1 MKRVPLTHKDYPE
14 NFNKL
19 AKYISKNWIDDKLSL
34 EQSRQQLATWLG
46 YNSIFELEKSFVKSI
61 PGLVD
66 VDALMYSIKE
76 KIKTSFSDAYINKD
90 FGYMYIH
97 SKWEEYEKERLLK
110 IPFYLIEA
118 LDKSKINNFLGAY
131 DKVAKRFPL
140 FIQDYRF
147 GGYYGLFAPYA
158 DAISTIEGTIG
169 LDKSMQ
175 LHGFLHEY
183 ECFPFG
189 SGQNHISVITMI
201 QDRVNKYFDE
211 EGNWKIEIFEPN
223 EYLEEDEQLQPMLY
237 NDVWNILLEWC
248 KDLDKWYVIDD
259 KKREKHWLIESLN
272 KAIKELQ
279 DNDYK
284 KIVKVPLEE
293 STHEYGKYFN
303 IDNNGIAGLENIKV
317 IDIEN
322 KTNEEIGNEIS
333 RNLQELA
340 ATSKTLN
347 KPYVIDEA
355 YNLPYILDELGSIP
369 NTELIKARDSYLMSS
384 LNLHRVDVRVD
395 TGFKDRNNEPIKDT
409 ERLYKDGKSYRVEL
423 KPKSNEY
430 YMYDENNLSTVI
442 KLKDVNTRDYEITPF
457 GMFRFT
463 QSIEDFTHEQ

>member
-61 PGLVD
+61 PSLVD

-76 KIKTSFSDAYINKD
+76 KIKISFSDAYINKD

-97 SKWEEYEKERLLK
+97 SKWEQYEKERLLK

-223 EYLEEDEQLQPMLY
+223 EYLEEDEQPQPMLY

-259 KKREKHWLIESLN
+259 KKREKHWLIESLD

-284 KIVKVPLEE
+284 KIPKEPLNKKVMDF
-293 STHEYGKYFN
+293 GKIFN
-303 IDNNGIAGLENIKV
+303 
-317 IDIEN
+317 
-322 KTNEEIGNEIS
+322 
-333 RNLQELA
+333 A
-340 ATSKTLN
+340 ATNDNIIDSLEVVDVKNMSEEDIMNTIQDKLEKLSNTSSDN
-347 KPYVIDEA
+347 KLYTIDESHKLI
-355 YNLPYILDELGSIP
+355 NILDESGSIP
-369 NTELIKARDSYLMSS
+369 NTELIKARDYFLSSS
-384 LNLHRVDVRVD
+384 LNLHKVDLRSD
-395 TGFKDRNNEPIKDT
+395 TGFRDINNEPIKDS
-409 ERLYKDGKSYRVEL
+409 ERLYKDGKNYRVEL

-430 YMYDENNLSTVI
+430 YMYDEEDLNIIIN
-442 KLKDVNTRDYEITPF
+442 LKDIDTRDYEITPK
-457 GMFRFT
+457 GMYKFA
-463 QSIEDFTHEQ
+463 QSI

>member
-19 AKYISKNWIDDKLSL
+19 AKYISKNWIDDKLPL
-34 EQSRQQLATWLG
+34 EQSRQQLVVWLG

-61 PGLVD
+61 PSLVD
-66 VDALMYSIKE
+66 VDALMNSIQKKIEISFKE
-76 KIKTSFSDAYINKD
+76 AYKNKD
-90 FGYMYIH
+90 FGYMYIND
-97 SKWEEYEKERLLK
+97 KWEQYKNEKLGK
-110 IPFYLIEA
+110 NPFYLIES

-131 DKVAKRFPL
+131 DKVAHRYPL

-147 GGYYGLFAPYA
+147 GGYYGLFVPYA

-223 EYLEEDEQLQPMLY
+223 EYLEEDETPQPMLY

-259 KKREKHWLIESLN
+259 KKRENHWLIESLD

-284 KIVKVPLEE
+284 KVPKVPLKE
-293 STHEYGKYFN
+293 SSQEYGKYFN
-303 IDNNGIAGLENIKV
+303 IDNKIEGFENIKLL
-317 IDIEN
+317 DIEN
-322 KTNEEIGNEIS
+322 KTNEEIQDEIYK
-333 RNLQELA
+333 NLEELA
-340 ATSKTLN
+340 ATAKTPN
-347 KPYVIDEA
+347 KTYVMDEA
-355 YNLPYILDELGSIP
+355 YNFVSKKNKLPYILDESGSIP
-369 NTELIKARDSYLMSS
+369 NTELIKARDSYLKSS
-384 LNLHRVDVRVD
+384 LNLHKVDLRSD
-395 TGFKDRNNEPIKDT
+395 TGFRDINNEPIKDS
-409 ERLYKDGKSYRVEL
+409 ERLYKDGKNYRVEL

-430 YMYDENNLSTVI
+430 YMYDEEDLNIIIN
-442 KLKDVNTRDYEITPF
+442 LKDIDTRDYEITPK
-457 GMFRFT
+457 GMYRFA
-463 QSIEDFTHEQ
+463 QSI

>member
-34 EQSRQQLATWLG
+34 EQSRQQLAVWLG
-46 YNSIFELEKSFVKSI
+46 YNSIFELEKSFIKSI

-66 VDALMYSIKE
+66 VDELMNSIKE
-76 KIKTSFSDAYINKD
+76 KIRTSFSDAYINKD
-90 FGYMYIH
+90 FGYMYIND
-97 SKWEEYEKERLLK
+97 KWELYKNEKLGK
-110 IPFYLIEA
+110 TPFYLIEA

-131 DKVAKRFPL
+131 DKVAQRFPL

-158 DAISTIEGTIG
+158 DAISTIDGTIG

-175 LHGFLHEY
+175 LHGFLYEY

-259 KKREKHWLIESLN
+259 KKREKHWLIESLD

-284 KIVKVPLEE
+284 KIPKEPLNKKVMDFGKVFNAATTDKIIDTLEVIDVENMSEKDIMETVQFKLENLSKSNSNDKLYTIDESHIFLEYLSKIDEERSLGNFPLRNVLN
-293 STHEYGKYFN
+293 YFN
-303 IDNNGIAGLENIKV
+303 
-317 IDIEN
+317 
-322 KTNEEIGNEIS
+322 
-333 RNLQELA
+333 A
-340 ATSKTLN
+340 A
-347 KPYVIDEA
+347 
-355 YNLPYILDELGSIP
+355 
-369 NTELIKARDSYLMSS
+369 R
-384 LNLHRVDVRVD
+384 LNLARVDND
-395 TGFKDRNNEPIKDT
+395 TGFRDMNDEPIKDS

-430 YMYDENNLSTVI
+430 YMYDENDLSTVFN
-442 KLKDVNTRDYEITPF
+442 LKDIETRDYEITPR

-463 QSIEDFTHEQ
+463 QSIGDFNHEQ

>member
-19 AKYISKNWIDDKLSL
+19 AKYISKNWIDDKLPL
-34 EQSRQQLATWLG
+34 EQSRQQLAVWLG

-61 PGLVD
+61 PSLVD
-66 VDALMYSIKE
+66 VDALIYSIDE
-76 KIKTSFSDAYINKD
+76 KIKTSFKETYQNKD
-90 FGYMYIH
+90 FGYMYING
-97 SKWEEYEKERLLK
+97 KWEQYKNEKLRK
-110 IPFYLIEA
+110 TPFYLIEA
-118 LDKSKINNFLGAY
+118 LDKSKINNFLGTY
-131 DKVAKRFPL
+131 DKVAKRYPL

-223 EYLEEDEQLQPMLY
+223 EYLEEDETPQPMLY

-259 KKREKHWLIESLN
+259 KKRENHWLIESLD

-284 KIVKVPLEE
+284 KVPKVPLKE
-293 STHEYGKYFN
+293 SSQEYGKYFN
-303 IDNNGIAGLENIKV
+303 IDNKIEGFENIKLL
-317 IDIEN
+317 DIEN
-322 KTNEEIGNEIS
+322 KTNEEIQDEIYK
-333 RNLQELA
+333 NLEELA
-340 ATSKTLN
+340 ATAKTPN
-347 KPYVIDEA
+347 KTYVMDEA
-355 YNLPYILDELGSIP
+355 YNFVSKKNKLPYILDESGSIP
-369 NTELIKARDSYLMSS
+369 NTELIKARDSYLKSS
-384 LNLHRVDVRVD
+384 LNLHKVDLRSD
-395 TGFKDRNNEPIKDT
+395 TGFRDINNESIKDS
-409 ERLYKDGKSYRVEL
+409 ERLYKDGKNYRVEL

-430 YMYDENNLSTVI
+430 YMYDEEDLNIIIN
-442 KLKDVNTRDYEITPF
+442 LKDIDTRDYEITPR
-457 GMFRFT
+457 GMYRFA
-463 QSIEDFTHEQ
+463 QSI